1 MKKFCDEMDYILK
14 DAKMNDI
21 QKLFEVSAKNNLD
34 EKKYPWVYD
43 ITKLLYN
50 HKQASTTSTIFF
62 HYVKRFTKKSSYI
75 LINTVLKRLLNMHA
89 YFRKDQLLMQVQ
101 LYLMITDVAP

>member
-50 HKQASTTSTIFF
+50 
-62 HYVKRFTKKSSYI
+62 
-75 LINTVLKRLLNMHA
+75 L
-89 YFRKDQLLMQVQ
+89 
-101 LYLMITDVAP
+101 

>member
-21 QKLFEVSAKNNLD
+21 QKLFEVSAHNSLD
-34 EKKYPWVYD
+34 EKEYPWVYH

-50 HKQASTTSTIFF
+50 HKQDSTTPTISFSLREK
-62 HYVKRFTKKSSYI
+62 VCEKK
-75 LINTVLKRLLNMHA
+75 TVIYR
-89 YFRKDQLLMQVQ
+89 
-101 LYLMITDVAP
+101 